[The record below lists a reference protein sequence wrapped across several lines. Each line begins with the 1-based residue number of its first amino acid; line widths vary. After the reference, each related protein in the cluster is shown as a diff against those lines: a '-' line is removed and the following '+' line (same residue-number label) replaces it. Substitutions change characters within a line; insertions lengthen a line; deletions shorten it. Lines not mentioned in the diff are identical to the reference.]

1 MTPLAAALF
10 DADGVLLDSP
20 HERAWR
26 EALEG
31 LADPARFTS
40 ALYQREVAGKP
51 RLDGARAALAALGV
65 PVDRAEDY
73 AARKQKLIEKLIAEG
88 AFAAWPDAVALARAL
103 DAAGV
108 KLAVASSSHNAAAM
122 LRRLDLSAL
131 FAADLSGH
139 APARG
144 KPAPDIFL
152 AAAAALAAPPP
163 SCVVVEDAPSGIAAA
178 RAGGMKALGIA
189 RTQADVKLLE
199 EAGAHLVVRDL
210 GHVDVPAL
218 VEGTLRAAGK
228 QASPSFS

>member
-1 MTPLAAALF
+1 MTSLAAALF

-26 EALEG
+26 EALTG

-65 PVDRAEDY
+65 PPERAEAY
-73 AARKQKLIEKLIAEG
+73 AARKQALIETLIAEG
-88 AFAAWPDAVALARAL
+88 AFAAWPDAAALARAL
-103 DAAGV
+103 HVAGV
-108 KLAVASSSHNAAAM
+108 PLAVASSSHNAAAM

-131 FAADLSGH
+131 FAADLSGQ

-152 AAAAALAAPPP
+152 AAAAALSAPPAA
-163 SCVVVEDAPSGIAAA
+163 CVVVEDAPSGIAAA
-178 RAGGMKALGIA
+178 RAGGMLALGIA
-189 RTQADVKLLE
+189 RNAADVKLLE

-210 GHVDVPAL
+210 GCVDITAL
-218 VEGTLRAAGK
+218 IRGELSVHA
-228 QASPSFS
+228 